1 MKKLQRLAQQS
12 VEYLYRCLICRHE
25 TTRVYKASE
34 TPPTNITCP
43 ACYCQA
49 RLQKN

>member
-1 MKKLQRLAQQS
+1 MKKALRDAQKS
-12 VEYLYRCLICRHE
+12 VEWLYRCFTCRHE

-49 RLQKN
+49 RLQK